1 MRKKIEMQ
9 PYWLVVTVFAVA
21 MTLSLALFPRIQD
34 DLNYSLLLRSWI
46 DGSVSSPWPGI
57 WETWQLHWH
66 TDNIRLGNLLFSLS
80 LLLPQRV
87 SALALVIIF
96 VLWQGFTAHLS
107 GASAR
112 SGRVALGIAAL
123 IYFLPYWN
131 GAFAGDC
138 FRFNYIWGGVVA
150 LWAVVL
156 FNEPRGRRQWSMLLW
171 GLVVGWWHEGFA
183 VPLLC
188 GMCAVVLMDWRCRA
202 SRMPRLWLMA
212 GLALGVVIL
221 MSAPGPWVR
230 AGGWDMAWQIS
241 GVKRIAI
248 PVALACVCVMA
259 VLARAGYRSRID
271 LRLLVLLAVSIGASV
286 LLTWRFSVARTGWW
300 AGVGSIVVICMCV
313 RVLPSRRTMG
323 RMAVVGGAAALIFS
337 VVGAVGAALMRPL
350 VTEAYASVARE
361 RSATVYADALSP
373 FESPLTAFMWPSYY
387 TAMYYPIS
395 RDIVGEYNYLP
406 GPVTFVPCAL
416 LGVTADTGDPVP
428 GAPGLRREGNF
439 FFLPADN
446 LPSGESPV
454 MMRFDMGRV
463 APVYAIEPQYF
474 VSSADGRGYA
484 WLVPGDGRIVLP
496 FSVRAAE
503 YVKYD

>member
-1 MRKKIEMQ
+1 M
-9 PYWLVVTVFAVA
+9 VVTVFAVA

-57 WETWQLHWH
+57 WETWRLHWL

-87 SALALVIIF
+87 SALALVIVF
-96 VLWQGFTAHLS
+96 VLWQSFTARLS
-107 GASAR
+107 GCGTA

-131 GAFAGDC
+131 GSFAGDC
-138 FRFNYIWGGVVA
+138 FRFNYIWGGVLA

-156 FNEPRGRRQWSMLLW
+156 FTDPRGRRWWVMLLW

-188 GMCAVVLMDWRCRA
+188 GMGVVVLMCWRHRA
-202 SRMPRLWLMA
+202 ARISRLWLMA
-212 GLALGVVIL
+212 GMALGVVIL

-248 PVALACVCVMA
+248 PVALAGLLALA
-259 VLARAGYRSRID
+259 VLSRARLRTRID
-271 LRLLVLLAVSIGASV
+271 LGLLVLLAVSICASV

-300 AGVGSIVVICMCV
+300 AGVGAIVVICMCV
-313 RVLPSRRTMG
+313 RVLPWRRAMCDI
-323 RMAVVGGAAALIFS
+323 AVVGGTVALVLS
-337 VVGAVGAALMRPL
+337 AVDAVGAAWMRPL
-350 VTEAYASVARE
+350 VTEAYVTVTRE
-361 RSATVYADALSP
+361 RRATVYADVLSP

-395 RDIVGEYNYLP
+395 RDIVGEYNCLP

-416 LGVTADTGDPVP
+416 RGVTPDAGEPVE
-428 GAPGLRREGNF
+428 GTPGLRRLGNF
-439 FFLPADN
+439 FFLPADSV
-446 LPSGESPV
+446 PRCASPV
-454 MMRFDMGRV
+454 MMRFDMGAV
-463 APVYAIEPQYF
+463 APVYAVEPQYF
-474 VSSADGRGYA
+474 VSDTDGQRYA
-484 WLVPGDGRIVLP
+484 WLVPGDGRIILP
-496 FSVRAAE
+496 FCIREVE
-503 YVKYD
+503 YVKCY